1 MKTKHEIIEESVA
14 YIKENGRGTKTSK
27 VSPDNPF
34 SSTSQYRTTCVYY
47 NSETGAMC
55 LVGRC
60 LIDPQKAENEDIG
73 ALDHHLYSLK
83 DEAEFLE
90 LDPDSVYDEDG
101 CLIDLENRLKPEY
114 RGHNLSFWLDL
125 QEFHD
130 TSSNWET
137 EHEMSI
143 GGKNVLSQIKSHWA

>member
-14 YIKENGRGTKTSK
+14 YIKENGRGTKVNTEL
-27 VSPDNPF
+27 PHTP
-34 SSTSQYRTTCVYY
+34 TQCVYY

-60 LIDPQKAENEDIG
+60 LIDPQKAENEAIG
-73 ALDHHLYSLK
+73 ALDNHLYTLQE
-83 DEAEFLE
+83 EAREFLE
-90 LDPDSVYDEDG
+90 LDPDSVYDEEE

-114 RGHNLSFWLDL
+114 RGHKLSFWFDL

-137 EHEMSI
+137 ENEMSI
-143 GGKNVLSQIKSHWA
+143 GGKNILSQIKRRWA